1 MWFATLYALG
11 HALVVFLLG
20 FAAIVLAQRL
30 PDGVDAV
37 MKRLVGATLV
47 VLGCYV
53 FYALARQLF
62 GITPTDPVTYGGVSI
77 LLLDV
82 AFIACW
88 LPARRVLDVQ
98 PAEALRRE

>member
-1 MWFATLYALG
+1 VVRRRREMAIRLALG
-11 HALVVFLLG
+11 AKRGALVRRLIGGGVALTLAGLALG
-20 FAAIVLAQRL
+20 LAAGLA
-30 PDGVDAV
+30 VA
-37 MKRLVGATLV
+37 
-47 VLGCYV
+47 
-53 FYALARQLF
+53 YALARQLF